1 MRVYPTGTSA
11 AFTADRTMVQN
22 DPGYGGSGLPVH
34 RPLLLL
40 LAGGDRT
47 RARVARCSVLLGLEC
62 WSAAVLWCLLGGAT
76 WGNCEPWFCLILGW
90 ICGHGEDILFSFFL
104 GRGQQIQVGQ
114 HPKCGETKSSIL
126 EPVDPGITDRS
137 GSSGPTILFIR
148 FDAKKPGV
156 PRCHGAMQDTCK
168 SISCAGSSGLP
179 SDCND
184 WGVEFQRLG
193 NGSVCVCVCCVVVC
207 FLRGTYVLEH
217 SMSTTVT
224 GTITGYMCLSVA
236 KIAMPCI

>member
-104 GRGQQIQVGQ
+104 GPGQQIQVGQ

-156 PRCHGAMQDTCK
+156 PRCHGAMAPCRTPANQSVVQVLRVCRLT
-168 SISCAGSSGLP
+168 ATTGEWSSR
-179 SDCND
+179 D
-184 WGVEFQRLG
+184 WEMEA
-193 NGSVCVCVCCVVVC
+193 CVCVCAALLCVSC
-207 FLRGTYVLEH
+207 GEH
-217 SMSTTVT
+217 MSLN
-224 GTITGYMCLSVA
+224 I
-236 KIAMPCI
+236 P